1 MDIILTNTATEL
13 SKKLESGEITSVQL
27 VAKYLEHIEEIEPT
41 IKAFIT
47 ITKEQALR
55 DAQASD
61 QRRKEGK
68 PLSKWDGIPIAL
80 KDNLS
85 TKGVK
90 TTCGSLMLEN
100 YIPPYD
106 ATVVERLKNN
116 GLILLGK
123 TNMDEFAMGSSTES
137 SAFYP
142 TRNPKNISKVPG
154 GSSGGSAA
162 CVAAYEVPWALG
174 TDTGG
179 SVRGPASFC
188 GVIGLKPTYGSVS
201 RYGVVSYASS
211 LDQVGW
217 FTRSVGDA
225 AALFQ
230 LISGYDPK
238 DSTSVKVED
247 ISSLESSVTGGVEGL
262 TIGVI
267 KECFG
272 EELNPQVCRSVR
284 ASVEKLK
291 EAGANIVE
299 ISLPFAD
306 IAIETYYIISTAEAS
321 SNLARFDGV
330 RYGLRVPAEDVVS
343 MFTKTRS
350 QGFGEEV
357 KRRIIL
363 GTHVLSA
370 GNYDKYYRK
379 AQKIRTAMKKEFTKV
394 FEQVDLL
401 ITPTTPTTAFGFGE
415 KQDPLHMYIT
425 DIYTVIVNLIG
436 APAISLPC
444 GLDKELMPIGLQ
456 IIGKHFDEKTLLQA
470 AHTLENLLDQGVE
483 M

>member
-1 MDIILTNTATEL
+1 MDKILTNTATEL

-116 GLILLGK
+116 GLIILGK

-444 GLDKELMPIGLQ
+444 GLDKESMPIGLQ

>member
-1 MDIILTNTATEL
+1 MDKILTNTATEL

-116 GLILLGK
+116 GLIILGK

-217 FTRSVGDA
+217 FTLCWRCCSVISVNW
-225 AALFQ
+225 Q
-230 LISGYDPK
+230 L
-238 DSTSVKVED
+238 
-247 ISSLESSVTGGVEGL
+247 
-262 TIGVI
+262 
-267 KECFG
+267 
-272 EELNPQVCRSVR
+272 
-284 ASVEKLK
+284 
-291 EAGANIVE
+291 
-299 ISLPFAD
+299 
-306 IAIETYYIISTAEAS
+306 
-321 SNLARFDGV
+321 
-330 RYGLRVPAEDVVS
+330 
-343 MFTKTRS
+343 
-350 QGFGEEV
+350 
-357 KRRIIL
+357 
-363 GTHVLSA
+363 
-370 GNYDKYYRK
+370 
-379 AQKIRTAMKKEFTKV
+379 
-394 FEQVDLL
+394 
-401 ITPTTPTTAFGFGE
+401 
-415 KQDPLHMYIT
+415 
-425 DIYTVIVNLIG
+425 
-436 APAISLPC
+436 
-444 GLDKELMPIGLQ
+444 
-456 IIGKHFDEKTLLQA
+456 
-470 AHTLENLLDQGVE
+470 
-483 M
+483 

>member
-1 MDIILTNTATEL
+1 
-13 SKKLESGEITSVQL
+13 
-27 VAKYLEHIEEIEPT
+27 
-41 IKAFIT
+41 
-47 ITKEQALR
+47 
-55 DAQASD
+55 
-61 QRRKEGK
+61 
-68 PLSKWDGIPIAL
+68 
-80 KDNLS
+80 
-85 TKGVK
+85 
-90 TTCGSLMLEN
+90 MLEN

-116 GLILLGK
+116 GLIILGK

-343 MFTKTRS
+343 MFIKTRS

-444 GLDKELMPIGLQ
+444 GLDKESMPIGLQ

>member
-1 MDIILTNTATEL
+1 MDKILTNTATEL

-116 GLILLGK
+116 GLIILGK

-444 GLDKELMPIGLQ
+444 GLDKESMPIGLQ

-470 AHTLENLLDQGVE
+470 AHTLENLLDQEVE